1 MADNPRPYILIR
13 NLFNRGDNFVERFL
27 NLAERFSDSKVG
39 QNVDTVKKRRRD
51 LFLGTAECGPIDKL
65 VFGKL
70 KPLLEKDFGI
80 SIRYRER
87 YKIGHYSEHDQGFYN
102 PHSDTQ
108 GGMEYR
114 KLSMVICFSG
124 KDEYEGGEFTLVD
137 LGKTFRFDY
146 GEAIIFDSSLVHGVS
161 PVTRGDRKVLISF
174 LFDEDGGRLKLAGS
188 DSLQGYTPVLPPDM
202 QQALHSRS
210 VTDTGMKYLFCI
222 PPNSGPGNQIVSIKE
237 AYAIARV
244 LGRTLMLPPIN
255 QHYTRGN
262 RLYWSFDEIFRI
274 DSGHTCLPDMAL
286 VRSLDKCYLMHG
298 AFSGPLRLE
307 SFLELS
313 LQNVLMEKR
322 VFRSP
327 DELAELKGV
336 NDRLIC
342 IKHAFNTVRFNTS
355 PYNGVL
361 NAPLN
366 HAFLP
371 WYREICEHLDFSA
384 VIHGLADR
392 YLKDERLDDFMAVH
406 LRYPDVMGGRPLE
419 EHAGFSEADIE
430 VWLLH
435 VADHFGF
442 DPDKIFIA
450 TNKPELARDSALA
463 RFRFYP
469 DTSAREYGSFIEQCI
484 CSKARLFVMSPWND
498 YSKKDEP
505 WQRST
510 WSALVHE
517 HRMFRQ
523 KLLPTQDI
531 LLLSIID

>member
-1 MADNPRPYILIR
+1 MTDTPRPYILIR
-13 NLFNRGDNFVERFL
+13 NLSRPGDNFVERFL
-27 NLAERFSDSKVG
+27 NLEERFSDSKVG

-51 LFLGTAECGPIDKL
+51 LFLDTAECGPIDEL
-65 VFGKL
+65 VFGRL
-70 KPLLEKDFGI
+70 KPLLEKDFGV

-87 YKIGHYSEHDQGFYN
+87 YKIGHYSEHNQGFYN

-137 LGKTFRFDY
+137 LNKTFRFDY
-146 GEAIIFDSSLVHGVS
+146 GDAIVFDSSLVHGVS
-161 PVTRGDRKVLISF
+161 PVTRGDRKVLIGF
-174 LFDEDGGRLKLAGS
+174 LFDEEGGRIRLLDGG
-188 DSLQGYTPVLPPDM
+188 SLQGYTPVLPPAM
-202 QQALHSRS
+202 EQALHSQS
-210 VTDTGMKYLFCI
+210 AVDPEEKYLFCI

-262 RLYWSFDEIFRI
+262 RLYWNFDEIFRI
-274 DSGHTCLPDMAL
+274 DSGHACLPDMEL
-286 VRSLDKCYLMHG
+286 VRSLDRCYLMHG
-298 AFSGPLRLE
+298 AFTDPLRLE
-307 SFLELS
+307 GYLGLS
-313 LQNVLMEKR
+313 LENVLVDKR
-322 VFRSP
+322 VCRTP
-327 DELAELKGV
+327 GDLAALQGLD
-336 NDRLIC
+336 DRLIC
-342 IKHAFNTVRFNTS
+342 IKHAFNSVRFNTS
-355 PYNGVL
+355 PWNGVL

-371 WYREICEHLDFSA
+371 WYREVCEHLDFSA
-384 VIHGLADR
+384 LIHGLADKFV
-392 YLKDERLDDFMAVH
+392 KDEGLDDFMAVH
-406 LRYPDVMGGRPLE
+406 LRYPDVMGGKSLQ
-419 EHAGFSEADIE
+419 EHAGFSEADIHA
-430 VWLLH
+430 WLVH
-435 VADHFGF
+435 VADQYGF
-442 DPDKIFIA
+442 SPDRIFIA
-450 TNKPELARDSALA
+450 TNKPELAHQSALA
-463 RFRFYP
+463 KCRFYH
-469 DTSAREYGSFIEQCI
+469 DTSAREYGSFVEQCI
-484 CSKARLFVMSPWND
+484 CSRARLFVMSPWND
-498 YSKKDEP
+498 YSKMDEP